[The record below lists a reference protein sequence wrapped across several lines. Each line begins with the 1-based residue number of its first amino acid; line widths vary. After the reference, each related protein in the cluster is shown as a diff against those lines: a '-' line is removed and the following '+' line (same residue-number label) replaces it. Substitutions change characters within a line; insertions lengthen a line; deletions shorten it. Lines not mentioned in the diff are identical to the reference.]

1 MEIQDLRCFV
11 AVVEHGGFRAAA
23 EALHIAQSALSR
35 RISRLEQRLGHQLL
49 ERSRRGVQLT
59 PHGEMLLEGAR
70 RVLASLDD
78 IAGRVA
84 DYRGTILRLGCAGTA
99 AGSFLAKFLA
109 QWIPRHPHVRLMMI
123 EDGARA
129 LRDRLVRRECDLA
142 IVASPIPPEFQHRL
156 VKKVSLQALF
166 PPGHRLAKSPEP
178 LNVRELHRQ
187 RVLLNAPTF
196 LSHALLM
203 AACRVAHVEPI
214 VVYESSVGQ
223 TLAALAEAG
232 LGIAVVGDSVDLR
245 GFDLQRRFIC
255 DDQGRVLHFHLHVAW
270 LRDRILPPAAL
281 DFVDDLTKYMGVD
294 KARDSALT

>member
-109 QWIPRHPHVRLMMI
+109 QWIPRHSPGRRSLDVRTLRV
-123 EDGARA
+123 DNAR
-129 LRDRLVRRECDLA
+129 E
-142 IVASPIPPEFQHRL
+142 
-156 VKKVSLQALF
+156 
-166 PPGHRLAKSPEP
+166 
-178 LNVRELHRQ
+178 
-187 RVLLNAPTF
+187 
-196 LSHALLM
+196 
-203 AACRVAHVEPI
+203 VE
-214 VVYESSVGQ
+214 Y
-223 TLAALAEAG
+223 
-232 LGIAVVGDSVDLR
+232 
-245 GFDLQRRFIC
+245 
-255 DDQGRVLHFHLHVAW
+255 
-270 LRDRILPPAAL
+270 
-281 DFVDDLTKYMGVD
+281 
-294 KARDSALT
+294 SALGSAKVGE